1 LGGFRCVPAGAVSA
15 NTAARA
21 AIDSPATISDLRT
34 VAF

>member
-1 LGGFRCVPAGAVSA
+1 LGGFGCDPAGAVRA

-34 VAF
+34 IAF